1 MASQDAALPPAN
13 HGCPDI
19 PPMRPQSENN
29 LTRTLLSRESLLT
42 LLALCLLIVERH
54 YRDFGLLQGKYSLFE
69 WHVSTVV
76 ALFVIPAIV
85 LILMRGAPG
94 DFGLRWGIA
103 RIWGPYLALY
113 FVVVAPVLL
122 MASRIPSVQSYY
134 PQYGQVRV
142 EPRLWAPLILSYG
155 CYFFAWEFFFRGFL
169 LFALARRFGAYA
181 IVFQTVPFCL
191 MHLGKPQVEVWAAV
205 VAGLALG
212 LMAYRGKS
220 FLPGAFLHWLCA
232 MEVEL
237 LATFWRSGL

>member
-1 MASQDAALPPAN
+1 MAA
-13 HGCPDI
+13 
-19 PPMRPQSENN
+19 RPTNEV
-29 LTRTLLSRESLLT
+29 TRWLLSRESLLT
-42 LLALCLLIVERH
+42 LLGLALLIMERH
-54 YRDFGLLQGKYSLFE
+54 DRDFGLLHDQHWIFE
-69 WHVSTVV
+69 WHVSTV
-76 ALFVIPAIV
+76 AYLFVVPVTV
-85 LILMRGAPG
+85 LICTRSGAPG

-220 FLPGAFLHWLCA
+220 FLPCAFLHWLCA

-237 LATFWRSGL
+237 LATFWRSGP

>member
-1 MASQDAALPPAN
+1 MAA
-13 HGCPDI
+13 
-19 PPMRPQSENN
+19 RPTNDV
-29 LTRTLLSRESLLT
+29 TRWLLSRESLLT
-42 LLALCLLIVERH
+42 LLGLALLIMERH
-54 YRDFGLLQGKYSLFE
+54 NRDFGLLQGQHWIFE

-191 MHLGKPQVEVWAAV
+191 MHLDKPQVEVWAAV

-220 FLPGAFLHWLCA
+220 FLPCAFLHWLCA